1 MNLEGEK
8 QLYITGRCDSKIEM
22 ENGYI
27 HLSINSVGTQ
37 DNSTIYGDNEPER
50 MKELLGFS
58 DIIKEFNIYAKY
70 PIAPEAASSELKV
83 PANGNTPSSKLIVL
97 QQHQLLT
104 VVYLLVNSHELQ
116 KGAHFQV
123 LLFFFSIYIKIR

>member
-8 QLYITGRCDSKIEM
+8 QLYATGRCDSKIEM
-22 ENGYI
+22 ENGYV
-27 HLSINSVGTQ
+27 HLSMNSVGTQ
-37 DNSTIYGDNEPER
+37 DGSTIYGDNEPER
-50 MKELLGFS
+50 IKELLGFS
-58 DIIKEFNIYAKY
+58 DVIKEFNIYAKY

-97 QQHQLLT
+97 QQHQLLA
-104 VVYLLVNSHELQ
+104 VVHLLVNSHELQ

-123 LLFFFSIYIKIR
+123 VSFFLFHIHKIR